1 MKFLLILLALS
12 SVAHAEILPIRNGN
26 GIQGIDIAKP
36 VQHRRIT
43 ITPYAFYTSIKD
55 DKGNSAT
62 IVHPPVRSH
71 LYPVIDLNGNGVL
84 LRAIQPAL

>member
-1 MKFLLILLALS
+1 MKYLLLGLLALP
-12 SVAHAEILPIRNGN
+12 VHAEILPIRNGN
-26 GIQGIDIAKP
+26 GIQGIEIAKP

-43 ITPYAFYTSIKD
+43 ITPYAFYTRIKD

-71 LYPVIDLNGNGVL
+71 LYPVIDLNGHGVL
-84 LRAIQPAL
+84 LDQNM